1 MNTLIQESLPVNLGT
16 SIQNRHGAP
25 NLEDTLDDLLEDY
38 LNYILHM
45 PRVRRAEILLFN
57 SQNTLMPVA
66 KGKWPKA
73 SRKLEPKVY
82 SESWVL
88 DYPIKYTSKKV
99 RRTRIRPVFSIPLMD
114 SGTTMGFLN
123 IQLEKLHLIEKNH
136 LGQFFQIG
144 QQIAG
149 NIKEI
154 RLKSEIREIKEELQ
168 LQIANNSEIRQQATS
183 LSKELYAIS
192 AISTKIN
199 QSMDFDKTLHRC
211 LTTIR
216 KVFKASSILIFTQS
230 DANKK
235 IELAAIECEDD
246 PAHEAL
252 NGQCLKSIEKNH
264 LKEVL
269 HSGKPL
275 VKEQLADLLPTPDGT
290 QIEPPFASLIGVPL
304 NSRETTIGVMMLL
317 YRSPGPL
324 NHSGL
329 RLLSGM
335 ANIMGMAIENM
346 ALYRQ
351 SIQKK
356 NETDFLFRSI
366 VKFNKTL
373 DLKATLTSVAE
384 KGVEY
389 CGVSSRVYL
398 FSQIK
403 AHVIYSHYERLK
415 RGYAISSSL
424 RKKIEPRDLKQVYL
438 ELSGLVSEKSIL
450 IRSIGHCRKI
460 AKAAKSCFR
469 NLNIYSLVAVPLK
482 VREKKLGMLLL
493 VRGREATSF
502 GQHEL
507 RFAEALA
514 SAASLAIENARA
526 YTASQEMSDFLE
538 KKISEKTSQ
547 IRHIQARQRVRVENR
562 KDIIFQVNRHNRF
575 VFANKA
581 MELLSG
587 LPRERLCHKDFNAD
601 SVVAA
606 EERTHIR
613 GLFRKILTKEVS
625 LVKDVEYRHISHK
638 GNDHVISLTIYPEF
652 DPEGRVVGVEGVG
665 RDITEKKRLEA
676 ELKKAKELA
685 LLGEFSSAVAHQMRN
700 PLGNILMGT
709 KRLESALGLD
719 AGKWGISGKN
729 HGADTLAATDP
740 NQMAEI
746 FKNLS
751 QGVHNLNQVVTEL
764 LEYTK
769 TLKLSH
775 SSQCMHIIMRET
787 VQTFASLLDQYDI
800 KVREYFQTGLPAI
813 RVDAVLIGQVLQNV
827 VYNAIQAM
835 PQGGGL
841 ALYAGM
847 SDTNPETMMLSIS
860 DSGMGIDP
868 SEVERVFRPF
878 YTTKTL
884 GTGLGL
890 SVAHR
895 IVEAHGGA
903 IEVCCNPC
911 RHMLADGT
919 LKSGGARRKAAR
931 GTTVHI
937 LLPLAPGAD
946 DTITEPDWKYESKHL
961 RRR

>member
-1 MNTLIQESLPVNLGT
+1 MNTFIQESQSAKIDTRFLNTLET
-16 SIQNRHGAP
+16 P
-25 NLEDTLDDLLEDY
+25 NMVDSLDDLLEAY
-38 LNYILHM
+38 LTHILHM
-45 PRVRRAEILLFN
+45 ERVRQVEILLLN

-66 KGKWPKA
+66 KAKWHGVPHKREA
-73 SRKLEPKVY
+73 KVY
-82 SESWVL
+82 SECWVL
-88 DYPIKYTSKKV
+88 DYPIKYTSKRI
-99 RRTRIRPVFSIPLMD
+99 RRARIRPVFSIPLMD
-114 SGTTMGFLN
+114 SGAIMGFLN
-123 IQLEKLHLIEKNH
+123 IELEKLHLIEKSH
-136 LGQFFQIG
+136 LNKFYLIG
-144 QQIAG
+144 LQVAAS
-149 NIKEI
+149 IKEI
-154 RLKSEIREIKEELQ
+154 RLKSEIKEIKEELQ
-168 LQIANNSEIRQQATS
+168 LQVSNNNEIRQQATS

-192 AISTKIN
+192 AISAKIN

-216 KVFKASSILIFTQS
+216 KVFKASSILIYTRS
-230 DANKK
+230 DANRK
-235 IELAAIECEDD
+235 IELAAIECEDE
-246 PAHEAL
+246 PANEAL

-269 HSGKPL
+269 QSGKPL
-275 VKEQLADLLPTPDGT
+275 VKERLGQLIPTPEGKET
-290 QIEPPFASLIGVPL
+290 KLPFASLIGIPL

-317 YRSPGPL
+317 YESPGPL

-356 NETDFLFRSI
+356 NEIDFLFRSI

-403 AHVIYSHYERLK
+403 AQVIHSHYEKQK
-415 RGYAISSSL
+415 RGYAITSAL
-424 RKKIEPRDLKQVYL
+424 QKKMTPGKLKRVYL
-438 ELSGLVSEKSIL
+438 ELSGFISEESVL

-460 AKAAKSCFR
+460 ARAAKPDFR
-469 NLNIYSLVAVPLK
+469 ELNIYSLVAVPLK
-482 VREKKLGMLLL
+482 VRQKKLGMLLL

-526 YTASQEMSDFLE
+526 YTASLEMSDFLE

-547 IRHIQARQRVRVENR
+547 IRQIQAHQRVRVENR
-562 KDIIFQVNRHNRF
+562 KDLIFQVNRHNRF

-587 LPRERLCHKDFNAD
+587 LPREILCHKDFSAD
-601 SVVAA
+601 RVVAA
-606 EERTHIR
+606 EERSYIR
-613 GLFRKILTKEVS
+613 SLFRKILTKEIS
-625 LVKDVEYRHISHK
+625 LVKDVEYHHISHK
-638 GNDHVISLTIYPEF
+638 GDGHVISLTIYPEY
-652 DPEGRVVGVEGVG
+652 DSHGRVVGVEGVG

-719 AGKWGISGKN
+719 AGKWGVAKEKN
-729 HGADTLAATDP
+729 GAATAKQADQT
-740 NQMAEI
+740 QMTEI

-769 TLKLSH
+769 TLKLSR
-775 SSQCMHIIMRET
+775 SVQRMDIIMRET
-787 VQTFASLLDQYDI
+787 VQTFASLLDQHNINVD
-800 KVREYFQTGLPAI
+800 EHFQDELPSI
-813 RVDAVLIGQVLQNV
+813 PVDAVLMGQVFQNV
-827 VYNAIQAM
+827 IYNAIQAM
-835 PQGGGL
+835 PTGGELGL
-841 ALYAGM
+841 FVGM
-847 SDTNPETMMLSIS
+847 SDSNPHQMLLFIR

-868 SEVERVFRPF
+868 AEIDSVFRPF

-890 SVAHR
+890 SVSHR
-895 IVEAHGGA
+895 IVEAHGGV
-903 IEVCCNPC
+903 IQVCRNPC
-911 RHMLADGT
+911 PHLPANGNPQTDDHI
-919 LKSGGARRKAAR
+919 RKTER

-937 LLPLAPGAD
+937 MLPAAAGSDNTTMRLN
-946 DTITEPDWKYESKHL
+946 
-961 RRR
+961 